1 MPQPSSSRKDRE
13 RPQQRQAKAPSR
25 TMSSLA
31 VGGVA
36 GGLDRG
42 AGRIGKGNDEAEEIR
57 RCLLP
62 MSDPLG

>member
-1 MPQPSSSRKDRE
+1 MPQPSSSKKDRE

-25 TMSSLA
+25 TMSSL

-36 GGLDRG
+36 GDLDRG